1 MPLAVALGRVLPA
14 EQVSVVLPEL
24 EDVQQVK
31 VGVVRPVPV
40 PAILLSPC
48 NIKKSY
54 KHLLATAAAE
64 QTAAAAAEQQ
74 R

>member
-48 NIKKSY
+48 YIKKSY
-54 KHLLATAAAE
+54 
-64 QTAAAAAEQQ
+64 
-74 R
+74 